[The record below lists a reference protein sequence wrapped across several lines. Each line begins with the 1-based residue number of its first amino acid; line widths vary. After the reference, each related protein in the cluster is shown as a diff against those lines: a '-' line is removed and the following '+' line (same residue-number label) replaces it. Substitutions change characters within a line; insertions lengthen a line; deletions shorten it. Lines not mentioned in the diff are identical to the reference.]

1 MIKPIERV
9 TVLPMNGV
17 EDKLHYIEEYGVCM
31 ETSGLPRMAGRIVGL
46 LLICTP
52 PYQAADQIA
61 GVLDASKGTVS
72 TMTRLL
78 MQLGLVEKIGLPGE
92 RRDYFR
98 LRPDLW
104 EQMLALQLS
113 ELAQMRELAER
124 GLALL
129 DGAPSADTERLREMY
144 ELHAFFEKEMPALL
158 ERYKKEKLL
167 T

>member
-1 MIKPIERV
+1 
-9 TVLPMNGV
+9 MNGI

-52 PYQAADQIA
+52 PHQAADQIA
-61 GVLDASKGTVS
+61 SILDASKGTVS

-78 MQLGLVEKIGLPGE
+78 MQLGLIEKLGLPGE

-98 LRPDLW
+98 LRQDLW
-104 EQMLALQLS
+104 EQMLALQLA
-113 ELAQMRELAER
+113 ELTQMRDLAER

-129 DGAPSADTERLREMY
+129 DGASPAEQERLREMY
-144 ELHAFFEKEMPALL
+144 ELHAFFEREMPVLL
-158 ERYKKEKLL
+158 ERYKKERVENRESRFEIRE
-167 T
+167 

>member
-1 MIKPIERV
+1 
-9 TVLPMNGV
+9 MNGI

-52 PYQAADQIA
+52 PHQAADQIA
-61 GVLDASKGTVS
+61 RVLDASKGTVS

-78 MQLGLVEKIGLPGE
+78 MQLGLIEKLGLPGE

-98 LRPDLW
+98 LRQDLW
-104 EQMLALQLS
+104 EQMLALQLAEIS
-113 ELAQMRELAER
+113 QMRELAER

-129 DGAPSADTERLREMY
+129 DGASPSEMERLREMY
-144 ELHAFFEKEMPALL
+144 ELHAFFEKEMPGLL
-158 ERYKKEKLL
+158 ERYKKTRVEIRESRVEIRE
-167 T
+167 